1 MGVRPF
7 VADLHIHSV
16 LSPCGDYNMA
26 PGPIL
31 EAAQDKQLDMIA
43 ITDHNSGENVK
54 AFWEAA
60 QGTEIVVL
68 PGMEVT
74 TEEEAHVV
82 TLFDNLEALMAWQA
96 LVYDALPSIKNNED
110 FFGVQVEVD
119 ARNNVVQ
126 VHDRFFAGTTSL
138 SIDRVVNQVHAF
150 GGLCIPA
157 HVDKPVF
164 SVISQLGAIPPD
176 LDVIAV
182 EIFRVTPLDRVRQ
195 DFPDLNRYSLVRSSD
210 AHYLKDIG
218 TARTTYYIEM
228 PTIQELRKALLHIDG
243 RSFTVEPL

>member
-16 LSPCGDYNMA
+16 LSPCGDYEMA

-31 EAAQDKQLDMIA
+31 QAAQEKQLDIIA
-43 ITDHNSGENVK
+43 ITDHNSGDNAK
-54 AFWEAA
+54 AFMEAA
-60 QGTEIVVL
+60 QDTELIVL

-82 TLFDNLEALMAWQA
+82 TLFDNLGALAEWQA
-96 LVYDALPSIKNNED
+96 IVYDALPSIKNNED

-119 ARNNVVQ
+119 AQNNVVQ
-126 VHDRFFAGTTSL
+126 VHDRFFAGTTRL
-138 SIDRVVNQVHAF
+138 SIDRVVKQVHAL

-176 LDVIAV
+176 LDVVAV
-182 EIFRVTPLDRVRQ
+182 EIFRATPLEQARQ
-195 DFPDLNRYSLVRSSD
+195 EFPDVNRYSLVRSSD
-210 AHYLKDIG
+210 AHYLQDVG
-218 TARTTYYIEM
+218 TARTTYYIET
-228 PTIQELRKALLHIDG
+228 PTIQELRKALLHVDE

>member
-7 VADLHIHSV
+7 AADLHIHSV
-16 LSPCGDYNMA
+16 LSPCGDYDMA

-31 EAAQDKQLDMIA
+31 ETAKHKQLDMIA
-43 ITDHNSGENVK
+43 ITDHNSGANVK

-60 QGTEIVVL
+60 QGTEIVGL
-68 PGMEVT
+68 SGMEVT

-126 VHDRFFAGTTSL
+126 IHDRFFAGTTSL
-138 SIDRVVNQVHAF
+138 SIDRVVNQVHAL

-164 SVISQLGAIPPD
+164 SVISQLGTIPPD

-182 EIFRVTPLDRVRQ
+182 EIFRATPLDRARQ

-210 AHYLKDIG
+210 AHYLRDIG
-218 TARTTYYIEM
+218 TARTTYYIET

-243 RSFTVEPL
+243 RSFTVEPM